1 VRQSP
6 VILNVL
12 FVADR
17 AMLRRTFLALAL
29 FSGAA
34 LVHADSS
41 TASPSSVTDT
51 AAYAQQIK
59 QLRDARVTRLTSPNG
74 WLSLI
79 GLEWLKVGDNRVG
92 AAADND
98 IVLKAGPA
106 HLGTVTLGKDGSL
119 HIVLAKDSGATIDGK
134 TVAHAVLI
142 DDAHATGTT
151 NPTMVSFGHANFYVI
166 DRDGRKALR
175 VKDSDAET
183 RTHFLGLD
191 YFPTDPS
198 WRIVANWVPF
208 NPPHKM
214 EIGSVIG
221 TIDKVDVPGKAVFTR
236 DGHTYELMPY
246 QEEPGGDLFFV
257 IADRTSGKETYGAAR
272 FMDVPLPKDGKV
284 ILDFNLAYNPPCAF
298 TPYATCPLA
307 PPENRLDLRVT
318 AGEEK
323 YRGGHPH

>member
-1 VRQSP
+1 MFRH
-6 VILNVL
+6 
-12 FVADR
+12 A
-17 AMLRRTFLALAL
+17 FLALAL

-34 LVHADSS
+34 LVHADSP
-41 TASPSSVTDT
+41 TASSSSPTDL
-51 AAYAQQIK
+51 AAYTQQIK
-59 QLRDARVTRLTSPNG
+59 QLRDARVARLTSPNG

-79 GLEWLKVGDNRVG
+79 GLEWLKVGANRVG

-106 HLGTVTLGKDGSL
+106 HLGTVTLDKDGSL
-119 HIVLAKDSGATIDGK
+119 HIALAKDSGATIDGK
-134 TVAHAVLI
+134 TVADAVLI

-191 YFPTDPS
+191 YFPIDPS
-198 WRIVANWVPF
+198 WRITADWVPF
-208 NPPHKM
+208 NPAHKM

-221 TIDKVDVPGKAVFTR
+221 TIDKVDVPGKAVFKR

-257 IADRTSGKETYGAAR
+257 IADRTSGRETYGAAR